1 MYHDTVLLQNIINE
15 LEIKEKGVYIDTTLG
30 GGSVSFEILNRL
42 KGGNLISLDID
53 TDAINNFKLEFE
65 KKYSKKFISN
75 SMTLESN
82 TITLVNENFSKLKE
96 IILNLGKEKLKI
108 NGIIYDLGVS
118 SFQIDNPKKGFSY
131 MSDSDLDMRMDKRL
145 KVTARDLLN
154 GMYEKELSSMFE
166 RYSEEP
172 FSKDIARNIVK
183 FRKTKSIERSSD
195 LVSIVKRSIRGQAYL
210 YHHVSRI
217 FQALRIKVNNEL
229 GVLSDSLLL
238 LPDILESGGRVVFL
252 TYHSGEDRIIKH
264 YFLHNDNFISLYKKP
279 VTPSDEE
286 ISKNRRARSA
296 KMRVYE
302 KK

>member
-15 LEIKEKGVYIDTTLG
+15 LEIKEKGVYVDTTLG

-118 SFQIDNPKKGFSY
+118 SFQIDNPQKGFSY

-252 TYHSGEDRIIKH
+252 TYHSGEDRIVKN